1 MIKLKNNPET
11 KSRPSAGDIVYKILV
26 TAGILLFSLSFL
38 FVLVWMFCN
47 SIRPQKSYFNNVLA
61 FWNLKGA
68 TFDNYVKIFTTKYSS
83 AKITMF
89 GMLKNSLVLIAVCT
103 GLQAIVPVITGYV
116 VARYKTRL
124 GAAAVQLVIISMVV
138 PAIGSTA
145 STYAFMSA
153 IKLKDKWLG
162 IFLMNAGGLGFGMLL
177 YKNYFS
183 SISWEYAESA
193 FLDGAG
199 NLRVFFSIM
208 YPQALP
214 LIVSMAILNVIGL
227 WNDYMTPYLF
237 LNSKPTVALGVYSI
251 QTRAEQSGAM
261 PQAFAAMTFMTVFV
275 LAIYAGFSKT
285 IMSSMSVGGLK
296 G

>member
-1 MIKLKNNPET
+1 MKLKNNPET

-68 TFDNYVKIFTTKYSS
+68 TFDNYIKIFTTKYSS

-116 VARYKTRL
+116 VARYKTGL
-124 GAAAVQLVIISMVV
+124 GAIAVQLVIISMVV

>member
-1 MIKLKNNPET
+1 MEHKNNREI
-11 KSRPSAGDIVYKILV
+11 KSRLHAGDVVYKILV
-26 TAGILLFSLSFL
+26 TAGILLFSLSFA
-38 FVLVWMFCN
+38 FVLVWMLCN
-47 SIRPQKSYFNNVLA
+47 SVRPQKSYFNDVLA

-68 TFDNYVKIFTTKYSS
+68 TFDNYIRIFTTKYGS

-89 GMLKNSLVLIAVCT
+89 GMLKNSFILIIVCT
-103 GLQAIVPVITGYV
+103 ALQAIVPVITGYV
-116 VARYKTRL
+116 AARYKTKL
-124 GAAAVQLVIISMVV
+124 GAVAVQLVIISMVV

-145 STYAFMSA
+145 STYSFMSA

-251 QTRAEQSGAM
+251 QTRAERNGAM
-261 PQAFAAMTFMTVFV
+261 PQAFAAMTFMTIFV
-275 LAIYAGFSKT
+275 LIIYAAFSKT

>member
-1 MIKLKNNPET
+1 MEIKNNREI
-11 KSRPSAGDIVYKILV
+11 KSRLHAGDVVYKILV
-26 TAGILLFSLSFL
+26 TAGILLFSLSFA
-38 FVLVWMFCN
+38 FVLVWMLCN
-47 SIRPQKSYFNNVLA
+47 SVRPQKSYFNDVLA

-68 TFDNYVKIFTTKYSS
+68 TFDNYVRIFTTKYGS

-89 GMLKNSLVLIAVCT
+89 GMLKNSFILIIVCT
-103 GLQAIVPVITGYV
+103 ALQAIVPVITGYV
-116 VARYKTRL
+116 VARYKTQL
-124 GAAAVQLVIISMVV
+124 GAVAVQLVIISMVV

-145 STYAFMSA
+145 STYSFMSA

-251 QTRAEQSGAM
+251 QTRAERNGAM
-261 PQAFAAMTFMTVFV
+261 PQAFAAMTFMTIFV
-275 LAIYAGFSKT
+275 LIIYAAFSKT

>member
-1 MIKLKNNPET
+1 MKLKNNPET

-124 GAAAVQLVIISMVV
+124 GAVAVQLVIISMVV

-227 WNDYMTPYLF
+227 GNDYMTPYLF

>member
-1 MIKLKNNPET
+1 MELKNNREI
-11 KSRPSAGDIVYKILV
+11 KSRLHAGDVVYKILV
-26 TAGILLFSLSFL
+26 TAGILLFSLSFA
-38 FVLVWMFCN
+38 FVLVWMLCN
-47 SIRPQKSYFNNVLA
+47 SVRPQKSYFNDVLA

-68 TFDNYVKIFTTKYSS
+68 TFDNYVRIFTTKYGS

-89 GMLKNSLVLIAVCT
+89 GMLKNSFILIIACT
-103 GLQAIVPVITGYV
+103 ALQAIVPVITGYV
-116 VARYKTRL
+116 VARYKTKL
-124 GAAAVQLVIISMVV
+124 GAVAVQLVIISMVV

-145 STYAFMSA
+145 STYSFMSA

-251 QTRAEQSGAM
+251 QTRAERNGAM
-261 PQAFAAMTFMTVFV
+261 PQAFAAMTFMTIFV
-275 LAIYAGFSKT
+275 LIIYAAFSKT

>member
-1 MIKLKNNPET
+1 MKLKNNPET

-47 SIRPQKSYFNNVLA
+47 SIRTQKSYFNNVLA

-124 GAAAVQLVIISMVV
+124 GAIAVQLVIISMVV

>member
-1 MIKLKNNPET
+1 MKLKNNPET
-11 KSRPSAGDIVYKILV
+11 KSRPRAGDIVYKILV

-116 VARYKTRL
+116 VARYKTGL
-124 GAAAVQLVIISMVV
+124 GAVAVQLVIISMVV

-183 SISWEYAESA
+183 SVSWEYAESA

-214 LIVSMAILNVIGL
+214 LIVSVAILNVIGL

>member
-1 MIKLKNNPET
+1 MELKNNREI
-11 KSRPSAGDIVYKILV
+11 KSRLHAGDVVYKILV
-26 TAGILLFSLSFL
+26 TAGILLFSLSFA
-38 FVLVWMFCN
+38 FVLVWMLCN
-47 SIRPQKSYFNNVLA
+47 SVRPQKSYFNDVLA

-68 TFDNYVKIFTTKYSS
+68 TFDNYVRIFTTKYGS

-89 GMLKNSLVLIAVCT
+89 GMLKNSFILIIVCT
-103 GLQAIVPVITGYV
+103 ALQAIVPVITGYV
-116 VARYKTRL
+116 AARYKTKL
-124 GAAAVQLVIISMVV
+124 GAVVVQLVIISMVV

-145 STYAFMSA
+145 STYSFMSA

-251 QTRAEQSGAM
+251 QTRAERNGAM
-261 PQAFAAMTFMTVFV
+261 PQAFAAMTFMTIFV
-275 LAIYAGFSKT
+275 LIIYAAFSKT

>member
-1 MIKLKNNPET
+1 MELKNNREI
-11 KSRPSAGDIVYKILV
+11 KSRLHAGDVVYKILV
-26 TAGILLFSLSFL
+26 TAGILLFSLSFA
-38 FVLVWMFCN
+38 FVLVWMLCN
-47 SIRPQKSYFNNVLA
+47 SVRPQKSYFNDVLA

-68 TFDNYVKIFTTKYSS
+68 TFDNYVRIFTTKYGS

-89 GMLKNSLVLIAVCT
+89 GMLKNSFILIIVCT
-103 GLQAIVPVITGYV
+103 VLQAIVPVITGYA
-116 VARYKTRL
+116 VARYKTKL
-124 GAAAVQLVIISMVV
+124 GAVAVQLVIISMVV

-145 STYAFMSA
+145 STYSFMSA

-251 QTRAEQSGAM
+251 QTRAERNGAM
-261 PQAFAAMTFMTVFV
+261 PQAFAAMTFMTIFV
-275 LAIYAGFSKT
+275 LIIYAAFSKT

>member
-1 MIKLKNNPET
+1 MKLKNNPET

-124 GAAAVQLVIISMVV
+124 GAIAVQLVIVSMVV

>member
-1 MIKLKNNPET
+1 MKLKNNPET

-116 VARYKTRL
+116 VARYKTGL
-124 GAAAVQLVIISMVV
+124 GAIAVQLVIISMVV

-199 NLRVFFSIM
+199 NLRVFFLIM

>member
-1 MIKLKNNPET
+1 MELKNNREI
-11 KSRPSAGDIVYKILV
+11 KSRLHAGDVVYKILV
-26 TAGILLFSLSFL
+26 TAGILLFSLSFA
-38 FVLVWMFCN
+38 FVLVWMLCN
-47 SIRPQKSYFNNVLA
+47 SVRPQKSYFNDVLA

-68 TFDNYVKIFTTKYSS
+68 TFDNYVRIFTTKYGT

-89 GMLKNSLVLIAVCT
+89 GMLKNSFILIIVCT
-103 GLQAIVPVITGYV
+103 ALQAIVPVITGYV
-116 VARYKTRL
+116 AARYKTKL
-124 GAAAVQLVIISMVV
+124 GAVAVQLVIISMVV

-145 STYAFMSA
+145 STYSFMSA

-227 WNDYMTPYLF
+227 WNDYMSPYLF

-251 QTRAEQSGAM
+251 QTRAERNGAM
-261 PQAFAAMTFMTVFV
+261 PQAFAAMTFMTIFV
-275 LAIYAGFSKT
+275 LIIYAAFSKT

>member
-1 MIKLKNNPET
+1 MELKNNPEI
-11 KSRPSAGDIVYKILV
+11 KSRLHAGDIVYKILV
-26 TAGILLFSLSFL
+26 TAGILLFSLSFA
-38 FVLVWMFCN
+38 FVLVWMLCN
-47 SIRPQKSYFNNVLA
+47 SVRPQKSYFNDVLA

-68 TFDNYVKIFTTKYSS
+68 TFDNYVRIFTTKYGS

-89 GMLKNSLVLIAVCT
+89 GMLKNSFILIIVCT
-103 GLQAIVPVITGYV
+103 ALQAIVPVITGYV
-116 VARYKTRL
+116 VARYKTKL
-124 GAAAVQLVIISMVV
+124 GAVAVQLVIISMVV

-145 STYAFMSA
+145 STYSFMSA

-251 QTRAEQSGAM
+251 QTRAERNGAM
-261 PQAFAAMTFMTVFV
+261 PQAFAAMTFMTIFV
-275 LAIYAGFSKT
+275 LIIYAAFSKI

>member
-124 GAAAVQLVIISMVV
+124 GAIAVQLVIISMVV

>member
-1 MIKLKNNPET
+1 MKLKNNPET

-124 GAAAVQLVIISMVV
+124 GAIAVQLVIISMVV

-183 SISWEYAESA
+183 SVSWEYAESA

-261 PQAFAAMTFMTVFV
+261 PQSFAAMTFMTVFV

>member
-1 MIKLKNNPET
+1 MKLKNNPET

-116 VARYKTRL
+116 VARYKTGL
-124 GAAAVQLVIISMVV
+124 GAIAVQLVIISMVV

-183 SISWEYAESA
+183 SVSWEYAESA

-237 LNSKPTVALGVYSI
+237 LNSKPTIALGVYSI

-285 IMSSMSVGGLK
+285 ITSSMSVGGLK

>member
-1 MIKLKNNPET
+1 MKLKNNLET

-124 GAAAVQLVIISMVV
+124 GAVAVQLVIISMVV

>member
-1 MIKLKNNPET
+1 MELKNNREI
-11 KSRPSAGDIVYKILV
+11 KSRLHAGDVVYKILV
-26 TAGILLFSLSFL
+26 TAGILLFSLSFA
-38 FVLVWMFCN
+38 FVLVWMLCN
-47 SIRPQKSYFNNVLA
+47 SVRPQKSYFNDVLA

-68 TFDNYVKIFTTKYSS
+68 TFDNYIRIFTTKYGS

-89 GMLKNSLVLIAVCT
+89 GMLKNSFILIIVCT
-103 GLQAIVPVITGYV
+103 ALQAIVPVITGYV
-116 VARYKTRL
+116 AARYKTKL
-124 GAAAVQLVIISMVV
+124 GAVAVQLVIISMVV

-145 STYAFMSA
+145 STYSFMSA

-251 QTRAEQSGAM
+251 QTRAERNGAM
-261 PQAFAAMTFMTVFV
+261 PQAFAAMTFMTIFV
-275 LAIYAGFSKT
+275 LIIYAAFSKT

>member
-1 MIKLKNNPET
+1 MELKNNREI
-11 KSRPSAGDIVYKILV
+11 KSRLHAGDVVYKILV
-26 TAGILLFSLSFL
+26 TAGILLFSLSFA
-38 FVLVWMFCN
+38 FVLVWMLCN
-47 SIRPQKSYFNNVLA
+47 SVRPQKSYFNDVLA

-68 TFDNYVKIFTTKYSS
+68 TFGNYVRIFTTKYGS

-89 GMLKNSLVLIAVCT
+89 GMLKNSFILIIVCT
-103 GLQAIVPVITGYV
+103 ALQAIVPVITGYV
-116 VARYKTRL
+116 AARYKTKL
-124 GAAAVQLVIISMVV
+124 GAVAVQLVIISMVV

-145 STYAFMSA
+145 STYSFMSA

-199 NLRVFFSIM
+199 NLKVFFSIM

-251 QTRAEQSGAM
+251 QTRAERNGAM
-261 PQAFAAMTFMTVFV
+261 PQAFAAMTFMTIFV
-275 LAIYAGFSKT
+275 LIIYAAFSKK

>member
-1 MIKLKNNPET
+1 MELKNNREI
-11 KSRPSAGDIVYKILV
+11 KSRLHAGDIVYKILV
-26 TAGILLFSLSFL
+26 TAGILLFSLSFA
-38 FVLVWMFCN
+38 FVLVWMLCN
-47 SIRPQKSYFNNVLA
+47 SVRPQKSYFNDVLA

-68 TFDNYVKIFTTKYSS
+68 TFDNYVRIFTTKYGS

-89 GMLKNSLVLIAVCT
+89 GMLKNSFILIIVCT
-103 GLQAIVPVITGYV
+103 ALQAIVPVITGYV
-116 VARYKTRL
+116 AARYKTKL
-124 GAAAVQLVIISMVV
+124 GAVAVQLVIISMVV

-145 STYAFMSA
+145 STYSFMSA

-177 YKNYFS
+177 YKNYFA

-251 QTRAEQSGAM
+251 QTRAERNGAM
-261 PQAFAAMTFMTVFV
+261 PQAFAAMTFMTIFV
-275 LAIYAGFSKT
+275 LIIYAAFSKT

>member
-1 MIKLKNNPET
+1 MELKNNREI
-11 KSRPSAGDIVYKILV
+11 KSRLHAGDVVYKILV
-26 TAGILLFSLSFL
+26 TAGILLFSLSFA
-38 FVLVWMFCN
+38 FVLVWMLCN
-47 SIRPQKSYFNNVLA
+47 SVRPQKSYFNDVLA

-68 TFDNYVKIFTTKYSS
+68 TFDNYVRIFTTKYGS

-89 GMLKNSLVLIAVCT
+89 GMLKNSFILIIVCT
-103 GLQAIVPVITGYV
+103 ALQAIVPVITGYV
-116 VARYKTRL
+116 AARYKTKL
-124 GAAAVQLVIISMVV
+124 GAVAVQLVIISMVV

-145 STYAFMSA
+145 STYSFMSA

-251 QTRAEQSGAM
+251 QTRAERNGAM

-275 LAIYAGFSKT
+275 LIIYAAFSKT

>member
-1 MIKLKNNPET
+1 MKLKNNPET

-124 GAAAVQLVIISMVV
+124 GAVAVQLVIISMVV

-162 IFLMNAGGLGFGMLL
+162 IFLMNAGGLDFGMLL

>member
-1 MIKLKNNPET
+1 MELKNNPEI
-11 KSRPSAGDIVYKILV
+11 KSRLHAGDIVYKILV
-26 TAGILLFSLSFL
+26 TAGILLFSLSFA
-38 FVLVWMFCN
+38 FVLVWMLCN
-47 SIRPQKSYFNNVLA
+47 SVRPQKSYFNDVLA

-68 TFDNYVKIFTTKYSS
+68 TFDNYVRIFTTKYGS

-89 GMLKNSLVLIAVCT
+89 GMLKNSFILIIVCT
-103 GLQAIVPVITGYV
+103 ALQAIVPVITGYV
-116 VARYKTRL
+116 VARYKTKL
-124 GAAAVQLVIISMVV
+124 GAVAVQLVIISMVV

-145 STYAFMSA
+145 STYSFMSA

-251 QTRAEQSGAM
+251 QTRAERNGAM
-261 PQAFAAMTFMTVFV
+261 PQAFAAMTFMTIFV
-275 LAIYAGFSKT
+275 LIIYAAFSKT

>member
-1 MIKLKNNPET
+1 MELKNNREI
-11 KSRPSAGDIVYKILV
+11 KSRLHAGDVVYKILV
-26 TAGILLFSLSFL
+26 TAGILLFSLSFA
-38 FVLVWMFCN
+38 FVLVWMLCN
-47 SIRPQKSYFNNVLA
+47 SVRPQKSYFNDVLA

-68 TFDNYVKIFTTKYSS
+68 TFDNYVRIFTTKYGS

-89 GMLKNSLVLIAVCT
+89 GMLKNSFILIIVCT
-103 GLQAIVPVITGYV
+103 ALQAIVPVITGYA
-116 VARYKTRL
+116 VARYKTKL
-124 GAAAVQLVIISMVV
+124 GAVAVQLVIISMVV

-145 STYAFMSA
+145 STYSFMSA

-199 NLRVFFSIM
+199 NLREFFSIM

-251 QTRAEQSGAM
+251 QTRAERNGAM
-261 PQAFAAMTFMTVFV
+261 PQAFAAMTFMTIFV
-275 LAIYAGFSKT
+275 LIIYAAFSKT

>member
-1 MIKLKNNPET
+1 MKLKNNPET
-11 KSRPSAGDIVYKILV
+11 KSRPSVGDIVYKILV

-116 VARYKTRL
+116 VARYKTGL
-124 GAAAVQLVIISMVV
+124 GAVAVQLVIISMVV

>member
-1 MIKLKNNPET
+1 MELKNNREI
-11 KSRPSAGDIVYKILV
+11 KSRLHAGDVVYKILV
-26 TAGILLFSLSFL
+26 TAGILLFSLSFA
-38 FVLVWMFCN
+38 FVLVWMLCN
-47 SIRPQKSYFNNVLA
+47 SVRPQKSYFNDVLA

-68 TFDNYVKIFTTKYSS
+68 TFDNYVRIFTTKYGS

-89 GMLKNSLVLIAVCT
+89 GMLKNSFILIIVCT
-103 GLQAIVPVITGYV
+103 ALQAIVPVITGYV
-116 VARYKTRL
+116 AARYKTKL
-124 GAAAVQLVIISMVV
+124 GAVAVQLVIISMVV

-145 STYAFMSA
+145 STYSFMSA

-227 WNDYMTPYLF
+227 WNDYMSPYLF

-251 QTRAEQSGAM
+251 QTRAERNGAM
-261 PQAFAAMTFMTVFV
+261 PQAFAAMTFMTIFV
-275 LAIYAGFSKT
+275 LIIYAAFSKT

>member
-1 MIKLKNNPET
+1 MELKNNREI
-11 KSRPSAGDIVYKILV
+11 KSRLHAGDVVYKILV
-26 TAGILLFSLSFL
+26 TAGILLFSLSFA
-38 FVLVWMFCN
+38 FVLVWMLCN
-47 SIRPQKSYFNNVLA
+47 SVRPQKSYFNDVLA

-68 TFDNYVKIFTTKYSS
+68 TFDNYVRIFTTKYGS

-89 GMLKNSLVLIAVCT
+89 GMLKNSFILIIVCT
-103 GLQAIVPVITGYV
+103 ALQAIVPVITGYV
-116 VARYKTRL
+116 AARYKTKL
-124 GAAAVQLVIISMVV
+124 GAVAVQLVIISMVV

-145 STYAFMSA
+145 STYSFMSA
-153 IKLKDKWLG
+153 IKLKDKWFG

-251 QTRAEQSGAM
+251 QTRAERNGAM
-261 PQAFAAMTFMTVFV
+261 PQAFAAMTFMTIFV
-275 LAIYAGFSKT
+275 LIIYAAFSKT

>member
-1 MIKLKNNPET
+1 MKLKNNPEI
-11 KSRPSAGDIVYKILV
+11 KSRPRAGDIVYKILV
-26 TAGILLFSLSFL
+26 TVGILLFSLSFL

-61 FWNLKGA
+61 FWDLKGA

-89 GMLKNSLVLIAVCT
+89 GMLKNSLILIAVCT

-116 VARYKTRL
+116 VARYKTKL
-124 GAAAVQLVIISMVV
+124 GAVAVQLVIISMVV

-153 IKLKDKWLG
+153 VKLKDKWLG

>member
-124 GAAAVQLVIISMVV
+124 GVVAVQLVIISMVV

>member
-1 MIKLKNNPET
+1 MKLKNNPET

-124 GAAAVQLVIISMVV
+124 GAVAVQLVIISMVV

-153 IKLKDKWLG
+153 IKLKVKWLG

>member
-1 MIKLKNNPET
+1 MKLKNNPET

-124 GAAAVQLVIISMVV
+124 GAVAVQLVIISMVV

-153 IKLKDKWLG
+153 IKLKDKWL
-162 IFLMNAGGLGFGMLL
+162 FLMNAGGLGFGMLL

>member
-1 MIKLKNNPET
+1 MELKNNREI
-11 KSRPSAGDIVYKILV
+11 KSRLHAGDVVYKILV
-26 TAGILLFSLSFL
+26 TAGILLFSLSFA
-38 FVLVWMFCN
+38 FVLVWMLCN
-47 SIRPQKSYFNNVLA
+47 SVRPQKSYFNDVLA

-68 TFDNYVKIFTTKYSS
+68 TFDNYVRIFTTKYGS

-89 GMLKNSLVLIAVCT
+89 GMLKNSFILIIVCT
-103 GLQAIVPVITGYV
+103 ALQAIVPVVTGYA
-116 VARYKTRL
+116 VARYKTKL
-124 GAAAVQLVIISMVV
+124 GAVAVQLVIISMVV

-145 STYAFMSA
+145 STYSFMSA

-251 QTRAEQSGAM
+251 QTRAERNGAM
-261 PQAFAAMTFMTVFV
+261 PQAFAAMTFMTIFV
-275 LAIYAGFSKT
+275 LIIYAAFSKT

>member
-1 MIKLKNNPET
+1 MKLKNNPET

-124 GAAAVQLVIISMVV
+124 GAVAVQLVIISMVV

-285 IMSSMSVGGLK
+285 LMSSMSVGGLK

>member
-1 MIKLKNNPET
+1 MKLKNNSEIR
-11 KSRPSAGDIVYKILV
+11 SRPHADDIVYKILV
-26 TAGILLFSLSFL
+26 TAGILLFSLSFV

-47 SIRPQKSYFNNVLA
+47 SVRPQKSYFKDVLA

-68 TFDNYVKIFTTKYSS
+68 TFDNYVKIFTTKYGS

-89 GMLKNSLVLIAVCT
+89 GMLKNSFILIIVCT
-103 GLQAIVPVITGYV
+103 ALQAIVPVITGYV
-116 VARYKTRL
+116 VARYKTKL
-124 GAAAVQLVIISMVV
+124 GAVAIQLVIISMVV

-145 STYAFMSA
+145 STYSFMSA

-251 QTRAEQSGAM
+251 QTRAERNGAM

-275 LAIYAGFSKT
+275 LIIYAAFSKT